1 MTSSSDQFSD
11 VLHGWVKV
19 FMRRNGQDYKQ
30 FMDESGLSFS
40 QVNTLTRLH
49 FAGQAHISDI
59 SEQMSITNAAASQL
73 VEQIV
78 RLGLLDRMADL
89 IDRRIKRLALTPKG
103 HALAEKLVDMRR
115 KWVEQFTDS
124 LTFRQ
129 REAISDALQV
139 MTDAARNV
147 DAKN

>member
-19 FMRRNGQDYKQ
+19 FMRRNGQDYKH

-40 QVNTLTRLH
+40 QVNTLMRLH
-49 FAGQAHISDI
+49 FAGQADISDI
-59 SEQMSITNAAASQL
+59 SEQMGITNAAASQL
-73 VEQIV
+73 VERMV
-78 RLGLLDRMADL
+78 RLGLLDRMPDP
-89 IDRRIKRLALTPKG
+89 IDRRIKRLALTTKG
-103 HALAEKLVDMRR
+103 HALAEKLVNMRR

-124 LTFRQ
+124 LTSRQ

-139 MTDAARNV
+139 MTDAARNI
-147 DAKN
+147 DLKN

>member
-11 VLHGWVKV
+11 VLRGWVKV
-19 FMRRNGQDYKQ
+19 FMRRNGQDYKH

-40 QVNTLTRLH
+40 QVNTLMRLH
-49 FAGQAHISDI
+49 FAGQADISDI
-59 SEQMSITNAAASQL
+59 SEQMGITKAAASQL
-73 VEQIV
+73 VEQMV
-78 RLGLLDRMADL
+78 RLGLLDRIPDP

-103 HALAEKLVDMRR
+103 HALAEKLVDMQR

-124 LTFRQ
+124 LTSWQ

-139 MTDAARNV
+139 MTDAARNI
-147 DAKN
+147 DTKN

>member
-11 VLHGWVKV
+11 VLHVWVKV
-19 FMRRNGQDYKQ
+19 FMRRNGQDYKH

-40 QVNTLTRLH
+40 QVNTLMRLH
-49 FAGQAHISDI
+49 FAGQADISDI
-59 SEQMSITNAAASQL
+59 SEQMGITNAAASQL
-73 VEQIV
+73 VEQMV
-78 RLGLLDRMADL
+78 RVGLLDRTADP

-124 LTFRQ
+124 LTSRQ
-129 REAISDALQV
+129 REAISNALQV
-139 MTDAARNV
+139 MTDAARNIGT
-147 DAKN
+147 KN

>member
-19 FMRRNGQDYKQ
+19 FIKRNGQDYKH

-40 QVNTLTRLH
+40 QVNTLMRLH
-49 FAGQAHISDI
+49 FTEQADISDI
-59 SEQMSITNAAASQL
+59 SEQMGITNAAASQL
-73 VEQIV
+73 VEQMV
-78 RLGLLDRMADL
+78 RLGLLDHMADP
-89 IDRRIKRLALTPKG
+89 IDRRIKRLALTPNG
-103 HALAEKLVDMRR
+103 HALAETLVDMRR

-124 LTFRQ
+124 LTSRQ

-139 MTDAARNV
+139 MTDAARNI
-147 DAKN
+147 DTKN